1 MEEISRIMSPETEL
15 IIFIGALT
23 AIALHC
29 YLIIRVG
36 REARSK
42 QA

>member
-1 MEEISRIMSPETEL
+1 MSSETPL
-15 IIFIGALT
+15 IILIGALT

-29 YLIIRVG
+29 YLIIRAG
-36 REARSK
+36 RESGSK

>member
-1 MEEISRIMSPETEL
+1 MSSETEL
-15 IIFIGALT
+15 IIFVGALT

-29 YLIIRVG
+29 YLIIRAG
-36 REARSK
+36 RESGSK

>member
-1 MEEISRIMSPETEL
+1 MIAPEIEL
-15 IIFIGALT
+15 FIFIGALT

-29 YLIIRVG
+29 YLIIRAG
-36 REARSK
+36 RESGSK